1 MTKRPRTITLSL
13 PVTDRARAMAFY
25 RDAFNFELVG
35 APEEDGV
42 PEPLQ
47 FRLDSQTLLAL
58 IPADGLGWVLGD
70 RPLAPPGV
78 SECLLG
84 MTLAT
89 EAEVN
94 DLVERIRRAGGD
106 VITPPKT
113 ESWGYTTLCLDPDG
127 HAWQLTASPA
137 E

>member
-1 MTKRPRTITLSL
+1 MTSSTATITLSL
-13 PVTDRARAMAFY
+13 PITDRARAMAFY
-25 RDAFNFELVG
+25 RDAFAFHLVG
-35 APEEDGV
+35 TLEEDGI

-94 DLVERIRRAGGD
+94 NLVERVRHAGSD
-106 VITPPKT
+106 VITAPRT
-113 ESWGYTTLCLDPDG
+113 EFWGYTALCLDPDG
-127 HAWQLTASPA
+127 HAWQLTASPTT
-137 E
+137 

>member
-1 MTKRPRTITLSL
+1 MTNLSRTITFTL
-13 PVTDRARAMAFY
+13 PITDRARALAFY
-25 RDAFNFELVG
+25 RDVFNFELVG
-35 APEEDGV
+35 VPAEDGL

-70 RPLAPPGV
+70 RPLAPSEA

-89 EAEVN
+89 ETEL
-94 DLVERIRRAGGD
+94 DDDVEHIRRAGGD

-113 ESWGYTTLCLDPDG
+113 ESWGYTALCLDPDG
-127 HAWQLTASPA
+127 HAWQLTASRTA
-137 E
+137 

>member
-1 MTKRPRTITLSL
+1 MTSSTATITLSL
-13 PVTDRARAMAFY
+13 PITDRARAMAFY
-25 RDAFNFELVG
+25 RDAFAFQLVG
-35 APEEDGV
+35 TLEEDGI

-94 DLVERIRRAGGD
+94 NLVERVRHAGGD
-106 VITPPKT
+106 VITAPRT
-113 ESWGYTTLCLDPDG
+113 ESWGYTALCLDPDG
-127 HAWQLTASPA
+127 HAWQLTASPTT
-137 E
+137 